1 MEDDYIQQARV
12 SPHWLSEGSAFWYRQ
27 NLPADRFAFIYV
39 DAIEKQRRPAFD
51 HNKLAKALQEKTN
64 QKDGE
69 LDAFKLPFTWIDLED
84 ESSSI
89 RFLYEGRKWRFD
101 TEANLSEWEGAL
113 NLPTTPFISKE
124 RASVHSNHSVT
135 ITFVNNSKAD
145 LKKYWIDWEGKP
157 VLYGGIG
164 SGLSNTQRT
173 YAGHVWKFVDE
184 SETVKAIYATPEEIV
199 SSVVIDENT
208 MDELGPQNSEDGV
221 EEKGDKK
228 TSPES
233 GLSEKDS
240 PHLFVRDFDLW
251 CRNEDKEEVRL
262 SGNGA
267 EGNQYD
273 DSNIWMSPDKKF
285 CVAWQFIPEEEHK
298 VHLRDS
304 VPKDRLE
311 PKAKSI
317 RYLKAGDRVRVDR
330 PRLFNLDTKE
340 EVVTDAGLF
349 QNPYELRN
357 IGWRRD
363 SSEYRF
369 IYNERGHQRLRVIG
383 INSDGFIRA
392 LVEESSDT
400 FIDYSTKLNRRLIK
414 DTDELI
420 WASERDGFNHLYLF
434 DLQSGKLK
442 SQMTTGKWNVK
453 EFVRF
458 DEEARVVW
466 FSACGVV
473 PGQDPYY
480 THLARVNFDG
490 TGFKVLTDGDG
501 THHWTISPGHR
512 YFFDT
517 WSRVDSPPRTT
528 LRSMET
534 GELVVHLEGDE
545 GDSHRLETDGW
556 VAPERF
562 NCPGRDGEES
572 IYGIIV
578 RPPDFDPK
586 KKYPILESVYAGP
599 HGFHVPKEFSALRSR
614 RQWAE
619 QGYVVVQI
627 DGMGTN
633 WRSKKFQDVSW
644 KNLKDAGFP
653 DRIAWIKAAAESR
666 PWMDANRV
674 GIFGGSAG
682 GQNAVGALL
691 FHGDFYKAAVAD
703 CGCHDNRMDKIWWS
717 EQWMGYPVDKAYEDS
732 SNVVHASKLT
742 GALLLIVA
750 EMDDNVDPA
759 STLQLVKA
767 LNDADKDFEFLY
779 MPGAYHC
786 SGRTKYALRRQ
797 EKFFR
802 QHLQASQ

>member
-27 NLPADRFAFIYV
+27 NLPAGRSAFIYV
-39 DAIEKQRRPAFD
+39 DAIERQRRPAFD
-51 HNKLAKALQEKTN
+51 HDKLAKALQDETN
-64 QKDGE
+64 QKYRE
-69 LDAFKLPFTWIDLED
+69 IDAFKLPFTWIDLEAR
-84 ESSSI
+84 SSSV
-89 RFLYEGRKWRFD
+89 RFLYEGKKWRFD
-101 TEANLSEWEGAL
+101 TEGNLSKWEGTL

-124 RASVHSNHSVT
+124 HASVHSNHSVT
-135 ITFVNNSKAD
+135 ITFVNNTKAD

-184 SETVKAIYATPEEIV
+184 SETVKAIYATPEEIA

-208 MDELGPQNSEDGV
+208 MEELGPQSSADGA
-221 EEKGDKK
+221 EERSGEG

-233 GLSEKDS
+233 ASSEKGS

-251 CRNEDKEEVRL
+251 SRNEDEEELRL
-262 SGNGA
+262 SDNGA
-267 EGNQYD
+267 EDNQYD
-273 DSNIWMSPDKKF
+273 DSNIWTSPDKKF
-285 CVAWQFIPEEEHK
+285 CIAWQFVPEEEHK

-304 VPKDRLE
+304 VPKDQLE

-317 RYLKAGDRVRVDR
+317 RYLKAGNRVRVDR
-330 PRLFNLDTKE
+330 PRLFNLGTKK
-340 EVVTDAGLF
+340 EVVTDATLF
-349 QNPYELRN
+349 QSPYELRN
-357 IGWRRD
+357 IGWSRD

-369 IYNERGHQRLRVIG
+369 IYNERGHQCLRVIG
-383 INSDGFIRA
+383 INTYGFVRA
-392 LVEESSDT
+392 LVEERSDT
-400 FIDYSTKLNRRLIK
+400 FIDYSTKLNRHLIK
-414 DTDELI
+414 DANEFI

-442 SQMTTGKWNVK
+442 NQITRGEWNMK

-458 DEEARVVW
+458 DEQARVVW

-473 PGQDPYY
+473 QGQDPYY

-490 TGFKVLTDGDG
+490 TEFKVLTDGDG

-512 YFFDT
+512 CFFDT

-545 GDSHRLETDGW
+545 EDSRLLEADGW
-556 VAPERF
+556 VTPEKF

-572 IYGIIV
+572 IYGIII

-653 DRIAWIKAAAESR
+653 DRIAWIKAAAETR
-666 PWMDANRV
+666 PWMDTDRV

>member
-12 SPHWLSEGSAFWYRQ
+12 SPHWITEANTFWYRQ
-27 NLPADRFAFIYV
+27 NLPFGRFAFIHV
-39 DAIEKQRRPAFD
+39 DAVEKRRRSAFD
-51 HNKLAKALQEKTN
+51 HHKLARALEEKTN
-64 QKDGE
+64 LKDGVI
-69 LDAFKLPFTWIDLED
+69 DAFKLPFTWIDLET
-84 ESSSI
+84 ESLSV
-89 RFLYEGRKWRFD
+89 RFMYEGKKWQFD
-101 TEANLSEWEGAL
+101 NTEENLSEWEGTL
-113 NLPTTPFISKE
+113 NLPKTPFLSKE
-124 RASVHSNHSVT
+124 HPSVHSNHSVR

-145 LKKYWIDWEGKP
+145 LKIYWIDWQGNP
-157 VLYGGIG
+157 VLYGGVG
-164 SGLSNTQRT
+164 SGLSSTQRT

-184 SETVKAIYATPEEIV
+184 SEIVRAIYDTPEEV
-199 SSVVIDENT
+199 ASSVVIDENT
-208 MDELGPQNSEDGV
+208 MEELSPLGSEDKDKEGNGNRKPPDSC
-221 EEKGDKK
+221 EKN
-228 TSPES
+228 SS
-233 GLSEKDS
+233 R
-240 PHLFVRDFDLW
+240 LFVRAFDLW
-251 CRNEDKEEVRL
+251 HQNDDQDEVRL
-262 SGNGA
+262 SDNGA
-267 EGNQYD
+267 DDNRYD
-273 DSNIWMSPDKKF
+273 DSNIWISPDKKF
-285 CVAWQFIPEEEHK
+285 CIAWQFVPEEEHK

-304 VPKDRLE
+304 VPNDQLE
-311 PKAKSI
+311 PKVKSI
-317 RYLKAGDRVRVDR
+317 RYLKAGDRVRIDR
-330 PRLFNLDTKE
+330 PRLFNLGSKKE
-340 EVVTDAGLF
+340 IATDVTLF
-349 QNPYELRN
+349 QTPYELRN
-357 IGWRRD
+357 IGWSYD

-383 INSDGFIRA
+383 VNTDGVVRS

-400 FIDYSTKLNRRLIK
+400 FIDYSTKLNRRVIK
-414 DTDELI
+414 DTDEFI

-434 DLQSGKLK
+434 DLQAGKLK
-442 SQMTTGKWNVK
+442 NQMTTGKWNVK
-453 EFVRF
+453 EFVHF

-466 FSACGVV
+466 FSACGVF
-473 PGQDPYY
+473 PGQDPYH
-480 THLARVNFDG
+480 THLARINFDG

-501 THHWTISPGHR
+501 THNWTISLGHK

-517 WSRVDSPPRTT
+517 WSRVDSPPRTA
-528 LRSMET
+528 LRSMEN
-534 GELVVHLEGDE
+534 GALVVHLEGSE
-545 GDSHRLETDGW
+545 EDSHRLKSEGW

-599 HGFHVPKEFSALRSR
+599 HGFHVPKEFSPLRSR

-619 QGYVVVQI
+619 LGYVVVQI

-653 DRIAWIKAAAESR
+653 DRIAWMKAAAETR
-666 PWMDANRV
+666 PWMDINRV

-691 FHGDFYKAAVAD
+691 FHGDFYRAAVAD

-742 GALLLIVA
+742 GALMLIVA

-759 STLQLVKA
+759 STLQLVNA

-797 EKFFR
+797 ERFFR
-802 QHLQASQ
+802 QHLQGLE

>member
-12 SPHWLSEGSAFWYRQ
+12 SPHWVSEGNTFWYRQ
-27 NLPADRFAFIYV
+27 NLPAGKFVFIYV

-51 HNKLAKALQEKTN
+51 HDKLAKALQEGTD

-69 LDAFKLPFTWIDLED
+69 IDAFKLPFTWIDLEA
-84 ESSSI
+84 ESSSV
-89 RFLYEGRKWRFD
+89 RFLYEGKKWRFD
-101 TEANLSEWEGAL
+101 TEAKLSEWEGAL

-199 SSVVIDENT
+199 SSVIIDENT
-208 MDELGPQNSEDGV
+208 MDELGPRDSEDGV
-221 EEKGDKK
+221 KKRDGEE
-228 TSPES
+228 TSPKS
-233 GLSEKDS
+233 DLSEKGS
-240 PHLFVRDFDLW
+240 PHLFVRGFDLW
-251 CRNEDKEEVRL
+251 CRNADKEEVRL
-262 SGNGA
+262 SDNGA
-267 EGNQYD
+267 EDNQYD
-273 DSNIWMSPDKKF
+273 DSNIWISSDKKF
-285 CVAWQFIPEEEHK
+285 CVAWQFVPEEEHK

-304 VPKDRLE
+304 VPKDQLE
-311 PKAKSI
+311 PKPKSI

-330 PRLFNLDTKE
+330 PRLFDLETKK
-340 EVVTDAGLF
+340 EVVTDAALF
-349 QNPYELRN
+349 QTPYELRN
-357 IGWRRD
+357 IGWSRD

-383 INSDGFIRA
+383 INSDGFVRA

-453 EFVRF
+453 DFVRF

-473 PGQDPYY
+473 PDQDPYY

-501 THHWTISPGHR
+501 THHWTISPGQG

-528 LRSMET
+528 LRKMEN

-545 GDSHRLETDGW
+545 GDSHRLESDGW
-556 VAPERF
+556 VVPERF

-619 QGYVVVQI
+619 QGYIVVQI

-653 DRIAWIKAAAESR
+653 DRIAWIKAAAETR
-666 PWMDANRV
+666 PWMDTNRV

-717 EQWMGYPVDKAYEDS
+717 EQWMGYPIDKAYEDS

-759 STLQLVKA
+759 STLQLVNA
-767 LNDADKDFEFLY
+767 LNDADKDFELLY